1 VPDNRPVWPDGAHCA
16 VTLTF
21 DNFGE
26 ALDLFKYGHA
36 GGALADGVY
45 APRRGIERI
54 LNLLDRHR
62 IPATFFVEG
71 WGARK
76 YAALAREIVAAGHEV
91 GSHGWLHESW
101 GTLAPDEEREL
112 IHRTTE
118 TVGEVLGHPPTGW
131 RSPGGLVTTSTLA
144 LLHDAGYQY
153 DSSFSDED
161 VPYLMRIAPE
171 RSEEIV
177 ELPWSWSLDDAIF
190 YAHPGT
196 IRRPAEV
203 RELWTEEFDAAR
215 ALAGS
220 FMLVC
225 HPRYSGRPA
234 RILALEKLVEHIEQQ
249 AEVWFA
255 RCDDVARYAM
265 NQSTTP
271 RYPAPDVKTT

>member
-1 VPDNRPVWPDGAHCA
+1 VPDNRPVWPGGGTCA

-26 ALDLFKYGHA
+26 ALDLLKYGHA

-76 YAALAREIVAAGHEV
+76 YAALAREIVAAGHEI

-112 IHRTTE
+112 IHRATE
-118 TVGEVLGHPPTGW
+118 TVGEVLGHLPTGW

-144 LLHDAGYQY
+144 LLHAAGYQY

-177 ELPWSWSLDDAIF
+177 ELPWSWSLDDAIY

-203 RELWTEEFDAAR
+203 QELWTEEFDAAR
-215 ALAGS
+215 SLTGS

-249 AEVWFA
+249 AGVWFA
-255 RCDDVARYAM
+255 RCDDIARYVTS
-265 NQSTTP
+265 QSTTP
-271 RYPAPDVKTT
+271 RYAAPEVGTE